1 MPMALIKTKQKT
13 RVFKKPRRILFMR
26 SNAAAQNYQSE
37 CLASNSEESGDT
49 PKNLCVN
56 ETPTYAE
63 CQNTSIN
70 IREMKGV
77 KGIVLLLCAACAIA
91 KSKSV
96 SILYNGCKCRS
107 FLSNRCQFSSSSHRI
122 GLRQIWYIP
131 DLYASYLCAR
141 LFQLS

>member
-63 CQNTSIN
+63 C
-70 IREMKGV
+70 
-77 KGIVLLLCAACAIA
+77 
-91 KSKSV
+91 
-96 SILYNGCKCRS
+96 
-107 FLSNRCQFSSSSHRI
+107 
-122 GLRQIWYIP
+122 
-131 DLYASYLCAR
+131 
-141 LFQLS
+141 